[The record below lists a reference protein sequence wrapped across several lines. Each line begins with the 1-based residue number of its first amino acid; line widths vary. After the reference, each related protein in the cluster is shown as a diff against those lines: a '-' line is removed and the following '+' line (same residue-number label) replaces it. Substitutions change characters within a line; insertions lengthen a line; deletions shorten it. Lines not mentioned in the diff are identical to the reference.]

1 MPRRR
6 RERSQLD
13 AIDQI
18 NMTPLLDL
26 TFLLLIIFMITA
38 PLLEYAVDV
47 SPPEMNADKLPEEKN
62 SYVSLNSR
70 GQIVFNKMVMDEDE
84 LRRDLANLYRLN
96 PKSNILVR
104 ADGSRP
110 YKEVMKL
117 LKAVKESGFSNVS
130 LITQAEGK

>member
-1 MPRRR
+1 
-6 RERSQLD
+6 
-13 AIDQI
+13 
-18 NMTPLLDL
+18 
-26 TFLLLIIFMITA
+26 
-38 PLLEYAVDV
+38 
-47 SPPEMNADKLPEEKN
+47 
-62 SYVSLNSR
+62 
-70 GQIVFNKMVMDEDE
+70 MDEDE